1 MSIRFENDDASY
13 LQWLRENP
21 SGYVLNVRATSDSGY
36 VVLHR
41 ATCWSISS
49 DRRAGGA
56 YTGAGYRKICSND
69 IDELA
74 QAAKTEGRSDGSF
87 SKRCA
92 HCCR

>member
-1 MSIRFENDDASY
+1 MSIRFENDDLAY
-13 LQWLRENP
+13 LQWLRDNP
-21 SGYVLNVRATSDSGY
+21 SGYVLNVRVTADPGY

-41 ATCWSISS
+41 ATCASISS
-49 DRRAGGA
+49 DRRAANA
-56 YTGAGYRKICSND
+56 YTGAEYRKICSND

-74 QAAKTEGRSDGSF
+74 RAAKAEGRSDGSF

>member
-1 MSIRFENDDASY
+1 MTIRFENDDRAY
-13 LQWLRENP
+13 VEWLRDSP
-21 SGYVLNVRATSDSGY
+21 SGYVLNIRATPDPGY

-41 ATCWSISS
+41 ATCGSISS
-49 DRRAGGA
+49 DRRAA
-56 YTGAGYRKICSND
+56 DAHTGAGYRKICSND

-74 QAAKTEGRSDGSF
+74 RAAKAEERSDGSF